1 MLWCTET
8 CNTSSLPYQD
18 SPSQQSALGSGENT
32 DSVSSI
38 SLALHPKDRV
48 FLRVRA
54 DIQLLIYSIDLP
66 SCCNSANR
74 NYLLDLLR
82 VNICLV
88 CSFPEK
94 EKSHDPVTMNTVKGG
109 QGLGFKFVCIPC
121 LLILLFFFFKSK
133 HTIALC
139 FYMTCHLRSY
149 SFLKMQGKVSAHT
162 PRLQKWLFYSKVIN
176 RKKSKHVDST
186 AQFTPTP
193 SLPGTWK
200 KRAHKQPQQPVFTDL
215 SQVSYTK
222 QKTQELIPSKKPS
235 QSQGWT
241 SHRSAVMLCNLPPTP
256 WAPRPGPIS
265 PRMLPCWLTDC
276 TFAQRKAQFSWA
288 LDWSFSSRDTIPRCR
303 LAPRPF
309 LLVMPHVCIIADIC
323 SGGRAIGPLLQWHA
337 GSMLQPPQRSKPAQ
351 TVQRRENSD
360 STTAKRFPRGKKIIL
375 YFYRYCI
382 DMLYWH
388 VMRNSLQ
395 KRTGMGQKL
404 C

>member
-1 MLWCTET
+1 MHRDLQYILTT
-8 CNTSSLPYQD
+8 IP
-18 SPSQQSALGSGENT
+18 G
-32 DSVSSI
+32 
-38 SLALHPKDRV
+38 LAFTAVCPWIGWEYRQRV
-48 FLRVRA
+48 FYQPCTPPQGPCFLTGQGR
-54 DIQLLIYSIDLP
+54 YST
-66 SCCNSANR
+66 S
-74 NYLLDLLR
+74 DLLHWFALVLQQCKQKLFAWSSQSQHLSGLQFSR
-82 VNICLV
+82 KREKSWSSHNEHSERWTGTWIQICLYPL
-88 CSFPEK
+88 STNPF
-94 EKSHDPVTMNTVKGG
+94 
-109 QGLGFKFVCIPC
+109 F
-121 LLILLFFFFKSK
+121 FFFFKSK

-337 GSMLQPPQRSKPAQ
+337 GSMLQTPQ

>member
-1 MLWCTET
+1 MLWCAET

-18 SPSQQSALGSGENT
+18 LPSQQSALGSDENT

-38 SLALHPKDRV
+38 SLALHPKDHV

-54 DIQLLIYSIDLP
+54 DIRLLIYSIDLP

-94 EKSHDPVTMNTVKGG
+94 ERSHDPVTMNTVKGG

-121 LLILLFFFFKSK
+121 LLILLIFFFFSKSK

-149 SFLKMQGKVSAHT
+149 TFLKMQGKVSAHT
-162 PRLQKWLFYSKVIN
+162 PHLQKWLFYSKVIN

-200 KRAHKQPQQPVFTDL
+200 KRACKQPQQPVFTDL

-222 QKTQELIPSKKPS
+222 HKTQELIPPKS
-235 QSQGWT
+235 
-241 SHRSAVMLCNLPPTP
+241 LPR
-256 WAPRPGPIS
+256 ARAGPHTG
-265 PRMLPCWLTDC
+265 RLWCFLTFLPLLEPPDLDPFPAECCLADWLT
-276 TFAQRKAQFSWA
+276 APSRKERLSSAGHWTNPSLPGIQFQDA
-288 LDWSFSSRDTIPRCR
+288 T
-303 LAPRPF
+303 
-309 LLVMPHVCIIADIC
+309 
-323 SGGRAIGPLLQWHA
+323 
-337 GSMLQPPQRSKPAQ
+337 
-351 TVQRRENSD
+351 
-360 STTAKRFPRGKKIIL
+360 
-375 YFYRYCI
+375 
-382 DMLYWH
+382 
-388 VMRNSLQ
+388 
-395 KRTGMGQKL
+395 
-404 C
+404 